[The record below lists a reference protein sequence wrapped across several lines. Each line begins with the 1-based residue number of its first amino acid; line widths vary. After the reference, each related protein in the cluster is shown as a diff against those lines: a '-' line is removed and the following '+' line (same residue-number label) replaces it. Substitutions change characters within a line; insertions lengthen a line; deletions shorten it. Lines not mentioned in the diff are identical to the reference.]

1 MFDYCEGPPGWPVLA
16 PLFEAAQV
24 LKVAVLKEPENLA
37 TACLMFSMYRW
48 SARAFL
54 VSFPNKLRYRH
65 GIVCYFWAM
74 SYKFHIICPGFLDQ
88 HNILVLLRKTEYQY
102 SGCCLGVVE
111 INLCQSHHPC
121 RKRWYCW
128 RLLTPDRCLRY
139 PNHLPYSFD
148 SDSRWASSLS
158 KSSFIF
164 CRPIPRSDLV
174 ELWGSGKV
182 KSTLVSVLLPGDSSC
197 LTVKTASS
205 ALSSPRWF
213 EASHV

>member
-16 PLFEAAQV
+16 PLFEAQV
-24 LKVAVLKEPENLA
+24 LKVAVLKEPVNLA
-37 TACLMFSMYRW
+37 TACLMFSIYRW

-54 VSFPNKLRYRH
+54 VSFPNNPRYWH
-65 GIVCYFWAM
+65 GIVCYFWIFP
-74 SYKFHIICPGFLDQ
+74 SF
-88 HNILVLLRKTEYQY
+88 VRKTEYQY
-102 SGCCLGVVE
+102 SGCCLGVVQ

-128 RLLTPDRCLRY
+128 RLLTPDRRPRY

-164 CRPIPRSDLV
+164 CRSDLV
-174 ELWGSGKV
+174 QLWGSGKP
-182 KSTLVSVLLPGDSSC
+182 KSTLVSVLLPGGSSC
-197 LTVKTASS
+197 LTV
-205 ALSSPRWF
+205 
-213 EASHV
+213 